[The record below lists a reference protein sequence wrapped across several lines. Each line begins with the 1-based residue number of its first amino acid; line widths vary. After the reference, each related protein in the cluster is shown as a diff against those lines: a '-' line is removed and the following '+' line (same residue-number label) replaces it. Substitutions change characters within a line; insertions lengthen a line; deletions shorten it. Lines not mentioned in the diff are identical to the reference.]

1 MFFVLLLPIGFI
13 AVFIAIVM
21 AFVGMRKDAQQK
33 KDEAKR
39 IFKRM
44 NIIAA
49 IGFAWAFLARAG
61 KRNRW
66 TGRIRAKRRER
77 SRLLSLKI
85 RLNGKNDYVRAVLR
99 ESVKSFV
106 YEPHRCKKT
115 FPSLKRS
122 FPLEAKEKHPPQKNP
137 ASPCSLAL

>member
-1 MFFVLLLPIGFI
+1 MSFVLLLPIGFI

-49 IGFAWAFLARAG
+49 IGFACIALGLFG
-61 KRNRW
+61 
-66 TGRIRAKRRER
+66 
-77 SRLLSLKI
+77 
-85 RLNGKNDYVRAVLR
+85 
-99 ESVKSFV
+99 
-106 YEPHRCKKT
+106 
-115 FPSLKRS
+115 PSG
-122 FPLEAKEKHPPQKNP
+122 
-137 ASPCSLAL
+137 